1 MLYFDIA
8 IIAGEIAGLVL
19 SIEKHGFWKQ
29 FRYYTQWSNYL
40 LFLITVVHLICLVRR
55 RMPAWVERYRYYAT
69 CLTTVT
75 ILVTVCILIP
85 WYGHPEFFLLET
97 NGLFHHLLCPIL
109 AIASLPFLRP
119 MGKKDRDGTIH
130 LSAITSGGSQAMF
143 FKINTFG
150 EQAFLDK
157 LAQVL

>member
-55 RMPAWVERYRYYAT
+55 RIFRRRWLCGTSSSIQTIEICSLFFVGSS
-69 CLTTVT
+69 CSIWLT
-75 ILVTVCILIP
+75 
-85 WYGHPEFFLLET
+85 
-97 NGLFHHLLCPIL
+97 
-109 AIASLPFLRP
+109 S
-119 MGKKDRDGTIH
+119 
-130 LSAITSGGSQAMF
+130 SAI
-143 FKINTFG
+143 IIP
-150 EQAFLDK
+150 
-157 LAQVL
+157 

>member
-29 FRYYTQWSNYL
+29 FRYYTQWSNY
-40 LFLITVVHLICLVRR
+40 
-55 RMPAWVERYRYYAT
+55 
-69 CLTTVT
+69 
-75 ILVTVCILIP
+75 
-85 WYGHPEFFLLET
+85 
-97 NGLFHHLLCPIL
+97 LLCPIL